1 MKLSSSLNSYLHL
14 YLNVTCFISIYKYI
28 YIIIF
33 MSLLSLCQE
42 SQRGMTLYKTSHVA
56 RLALSYQGV
65 LMQVTLVTCLTCVT

>member
-14 YLNVTCFISIYKYI
+14 YLNVTYFISIYK